1 MSYNPN
7 PEIKENI
14 SRLIN
19 LIDVSGNALLDYGL
33 SVVLPK
39 LEENF
44 YKLKNEVGNENFE
57 LLKQSFKQAI
67 EDQRKIRTRKKSKSK
82 FKSYQ

>member
-7 PEIKENI
+7 PEVKENI
-14 SRLIN
+14 TRLIN

-44 YKLKNEVGNENFE
+44 YKLQNEIGKENFD

-67 EDQRKIRTRKKSKSK
+67 EDQRKIKTRKKKNDK
-82 FKSYQ
+82 FNV